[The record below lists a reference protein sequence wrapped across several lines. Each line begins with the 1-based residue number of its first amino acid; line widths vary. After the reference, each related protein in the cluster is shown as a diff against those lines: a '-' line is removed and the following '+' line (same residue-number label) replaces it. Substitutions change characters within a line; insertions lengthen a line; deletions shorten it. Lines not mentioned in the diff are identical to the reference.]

1 MRPAPPWLPARHLGD
16 DRVVGVTAGAAEVVI
31 STKLF
36 RPDPRHQTVERTRL
50 HDLLRQG
57 CSLPLTLVV
66 APAGWGKS
74 TLVADWL
81 RQDRVSAGWVSLDG
95 GDDDPHRFWRYLLLA
110 AGQAGRAAGIAA
122 LRRLDAAKSDVLRD
136 VLPTFINEVTSSGA
150 PLVLV
155 LDDYHLITSAQ
166 VHASVAALLDRCPPQ
181 LHLVLITRAD
191 PPLPLSRLRVRGELG
206 ELRAEHLRFSLD
218 EAREFFGGRL
228 GTQLPE
234 QDVHRLVARTEGWA
248 AGLQLAALR
257 LKDRADPSAFI
268 ERFTGADWHIVNYLG
283 EEVLTSQPPRVR
295 EFLLVTSVLN
305 RMCAPLCNALTG
317 RADGAE
323 LIDEVNR
330 GNLFLIPLDDERHWF
345 RYHHLFGGLLRHE
358 LARTAPQQPSA
369 LHRQAAQWYADNG
382 DPAEAIGHAISS
394 GDGSLTRGLVA
405 AHWRQHFNAGQLE
418 TVRRWLDALPAEL
431 VAMDASLSAA
441 RVWIAL
447 DTGRLEDVGAA
458 LDAAEASGRPDTQ
471 LMVLRALHRYKTG
484 DVADAAYR
492 LQEIAPSADD
502 PFIATVHRLVQ
513 GVSSMW
519 LGDADRARELLAEAA
534 RRAEGDDNRLAY
546 IYAQGCLALLAT
558 SHGDLALADALV
570 ADADSV
576 VGRTLSDSHFVA
588 MFPALAGARLAA
600 QRGEWADA
608 GRAAAAAVELGRRG
622 AGRVELAAALL
633 TASAVLRTSPPVAAT
648 RDPGG
653 AAAVA
658 GADGSDTGAL
668 VAEARGVLRHCPDPG
683 PVVTTWLAGEQR
695 AEAALTRQEG
705 ITEPLTERELTIL
718 RLLPAPTPQRELASA
733 LFVTPNTLKTHLRA
747 IYRKLGAESRGDAV
761 IRARERG
768 LI

>member
-31 STKLF
+31 ATKLF
-36 RPDPRHQTVERTRL
+36 RPNPRHQTVERTRL

-74 TLVADWL
+74 TLVAELL

-110 AGQAGRAAGIAA
+110 AGQAGQGAGTAA

-150 PLVLV
+150 PLVLE

-191 PPLPLSRLRVRGELG
+191 PPLPLSRMRVRGELG
-206 ELRAEHLRFSLD
+206 ELRAEQLRFSLD
-218 EAREFFGGRL
+218 EAREFFGNRL

-257 LKDRADPSAFI
+257 LKDRADPSAYI

-305 RMCAPLCNALTG
+305 RMCAPLCDALTG
-317 RADGAE
+317 RDDGAD
-323 LIDEVNR
+323 LIGEVNR
-330 GNLFLIPLDDERHWF
+330 ANLFLIPLDDERRWF

-358 LARTAPQQPSA
+358 LAHTAPEQPSA
-369 LHRQAAQWYADNG
+369 LHRRAAQWYADNG
-382 DPAEAIGHAISS
+382 DATEAIGHAISS
-394 GDGSLTRGLVA
+394 GDVPLSRRLVA

-418 TVRRWLDALPAEL
+418 TVRRWLDALPAER

-441 RVWIAL
+441 RVWVAL
-447 DTGRLEDVGAA
+447 DTGRLEEVGAA
-458 LDAAEASGRPDTQ
+458 LDAAETSGPPDTQ

-484 DVADAAYR
+484 DVADAAHR
-492 LQEIAPSADD
+492 LQEIALSA
-502 PFIATVHRLVQ
+502 
-513 GVSSMW
+513 
-519 LGDADRARELLAEAA
+519 GD
-534 RRAEGDDNRLAY
+534 
-546 IYAQGCLALLAT
+546 
-558 SHGDLALADALV
+558 
-570 ADADSV
+570 
-576 VGRTLSDSHFVA
+576 
-588 MFPALAGARLAA
+588 
-600 QRGEWADA
+600 
-608 GRAAAAAVELGRRG
+608 
-622 AGRVELAAALL
+622 
-633 TASAVLRTSPPVAAT
+633 
-648 RDPGG
+648 
-653 AAAVA
+653 
-658 GADGSDTGAL
+658 
-668 VAEARGVLRHCPDPG
+668 
-683 PVVTTWLAGEQR
+683 
-695 AEAALTRQEG
+695 
-705 ITEPLTERELTIL
+705 
-718 RLLPAPTPQRELASA
+718 
-733 LFVTPNTLKTHLRA
+733 
-747 IYRKLGAESRGDAV
+747 
-761 IRARERG
+761 
-768 LI
+768 